1 MWRNQWPSIQLWRD
15 QEATAASKRP
25 QGKHEQYREEVT
37 ASLAAAVAISSDVAA
52 AAVLLDLNGIF
63 VGQLWLWQTEGLFS
77 LPPGFLWTLYQM
89 GIQEKFQLLC
99 QVHGCV
105 PFVSY
110 FFQLPEGEQWGKEM
124 PMQWQWT
131 NTMQTLEIMQSESA
145 SITLIFQRLGMFYHS
160 ITGYT
165 SRFLNCIML
174 KTLNQSYRQDRVYI
188 GVRRN
193 SLAVQNAQLMTQVTR
208 QCPCIVFH
216 QLSGHAASQ
225 RGEDTEYRARRR
237 WMRPPRV
244 AGDTLPCD
252 VQ

>member
-1 MWRNQWPSIQLWRD
+1 MAFLLVSFDCDRRKVCP
-15 QEATAASKRP
+15 
-25 QGKHEQYREEVT
+25 V
-37 ASLAAAVAISSDVAA
+37 SLQAFYGLFTRWVFRKKSNSCARFMDVCNLFPISSNYLRENDR
-52 AAVLLDLNGIF
+52 
-63 VGQLWLWQTEGLFS
+63 
-77 LPPGFLWTLYQM
+77 
-89 GIQEKFQLLC
+89 
-99 QVHGCV
+99 
-105 PFVSY
+105 
-110 FFQLPEGEQWGKEM
+110 GKGM

-160 ITGYT
+160 ITGST
-165 SRFLNCIML
+165 SPFFNCIML

>member
-1 MWRNQWPSIQLWRD
+1 
-15 QEATAASKRP
+15 
-25 QGKHEQYREEVT
+25 
-37 ASLAAAVAISSDVAA
+37 
-52 AAVLLDLNGIF
+52 
-63 VGQLWLWQTEGLFS
+63 
-77 LPPGFLWTLYQM
+77 
-89 GIQEKFQLLC
+89 
-99 QVHGCV
+99 
-105 PFVSY
+105 
-110 FFQLPEGEQWGKEM
+110 
-124 PMQWQWT
+124 
-131 NTMQTLEIMQSESA
+131 MQTLEIMQSESA

-237 WMRPPRV
+237 
-244 AGDTLPCD
+244 
-252 VQ
+252 

>member
-25 QGKHEQYREEVT
+25 QGKQEVT

-52 AAVLLDLNGIF
+52 AAVLLDLDGIF
-63 VGQLWLWQTEGLFS
+63 VGQLGLWQTEGLFS

-99 QVHGCV
+99 QVHGRV

-110 FFQLPEGEQWGKEM
+110 FFQLPEGEQWGKGM

-165 SRFLNCIML
+165 SPFLNCIML